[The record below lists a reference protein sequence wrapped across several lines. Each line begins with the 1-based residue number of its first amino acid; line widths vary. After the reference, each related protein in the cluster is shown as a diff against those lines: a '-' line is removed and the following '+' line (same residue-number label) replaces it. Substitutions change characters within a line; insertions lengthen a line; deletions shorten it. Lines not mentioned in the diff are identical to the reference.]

1 VRRLV
6 ALLVSLV
13 ALSALAGCDAG
24 TPPAAK
30 VGQVEISRA
39 TLRSDLEAE
48 AARAEAIH
56 SEDSPAKS
64 VEHTW
69 STPAAAELL
78 GRRIRYELLGL
89 ALKANHLTVAD
100 SDRSSAEQ
108 SLCSGGGTTT
118 QQTGCPGLK
127 GYPKDYRTFQIELAA
142 RGSAYQKFLAAND
155 DVARQKYVT
164 LKASDPDQLEVQ
176 CYVGATIT
184 DPSTVQ
190 TIQLRVAGGQSFED
204 AVTSVGGAQV
214 QGGQQCLPSSLLP
227 KEVTSA
233 DDGTVL
239 GPYSNQSGGQFVVQ
253 IKERRTGTYDEVSD
267 LLKQQ
272 ITTKQQQD
280 AVQKLLDSAKVS
292 VDPRYGHW
300 DRASGAVVPPKGP
313 SSASSTVPAGS
324 STSG

>member
-13 ALSALAGCDAG
+13 ALAALAGCDAG

-30 VGQVEISRA
+30 VGQVEISRS

-64 VEHTW
+64 VDHTW
-69 STPAAAELL
+69 SAAAAAELL

-89 ALKANHLTVAD
+89 ALKANNLTVSQ
-100 SDRSSAEQ
+100 SDRTSAEQ
-108 SLCSGGGTTT
+108 SLCSSGGTTT

-127 GYPKDYRTFQIELAA
+127 GYPKDYRSFQIELAA
-142 RGSAYQKFLAAND
+142 RGSAYQTFLAADENG
-155 DVARQKYVT
+155 ARKRYAE
-164 LKASDPDQLEVQ
+164 LKASDPSKIEVQ

-190 TIQLRVAGGQSFED
+190 TIQLRVASGQSFED
-204 AVTSVGGAQV
+204 AVKSVNGAQV
-214 QGGQQCLPSSLLP
+214 QGAQQCLPSSLLP

-233 DDGTVL
+233 KNGTVL

-280 AVQKLLDSAKVS
+280 AVQKLLASAHVS

-300 DRASGAVVPPKGP
+300 ERSSGTVVPPKGP
-313 SSASSTVPAGS
+313 SSATTSTVPAGS
-324 STSG
+324 SSG